1 MPRSKKLPKTGKN
14 PELLVCKRTKQFQ
27 NIIVCTYQC
36 FDRCI
41 SYFEKFDIET
51 ITNYIESHTEY
62 EMLGVIMPTK
72 KIPVSAVPETTEVH
86 IPVKPI
92 NKNEKIYWVITD
104 ENQYAEVTESEII
117 NNPAEYFGK
126 PMFEKPKEQYEVVV
140 TIRKKGK
147 V

>member
-1 MPRSKKLPKTGKN
+1 
-14 PELLVCKRTKQFQ
+14 
-27 NIIVCTYQC
+27 
-36 FDRCI
+36 
-41 SYFEKFDIET
+41 
-51 ITNYIESHTEY
+51 
-62 EMLGVIMPTK
+62 MLGVIMPTK

-92 NKNEKIYWVITD
+92 NKNEKVYWVITD

-147 V
+147 A